1 MSKLD
6 VTMMDY
12 ILETP
17 ATVLA
22 NVERSKDLTAPLV
35 DLFVKK
41 PFKRIIVVASG
52 SSCSATT
59 MARLL
64 MMKYLKVE
72 VKVLTPFTFTNYEH
86 DVNEDDFVVCIS
98 QSGCST
104 NTISALRKCK
114 EMGVTA
120 IGLTGNIES
129 DFKTEADVVI
139 DYGVGIE
146 LVGYV
151 TKGQITLAVF
161 MMLFAVEAA
170 LKLDLISEAEANA
183 VKDEIKQAM
192 KAHGEMVSA
201 FDKMYKEHR
210 KTFTSM
216 TNLYV
221 IGCGANFGTIMEGSL
236 KVGETVHI
244 PSICYEVD
252 EYIHGPNLQLTPNY
266 TVVFIDGGDEASRRC
281 IQAYHAT
288 KTVTDRCFII
298 SNDAS
303 IEEGHAI
310 RIPSATSELISPLY
324 NVVFFQLLAHYPSE
338 ELKTMRRHPLFTENF
353 HTKISSKSE
362 SYVDHHNE
370 LIGEE

>member
-1 MSKLD
+1 MSKLN

-17 ATVLA
+17 NTVCV
-22 NVERSKDLTAPLV
+22 NVDKSKDLTAPLV
-35 DLFVKK
+35 ELFIKK
-41 PFKRIIVVASG
+41 PYKRIVVVASG

-64 MMKYLKVE
+64 MMKYLNIE

-86 DVNEDDFVVCIS
+86 NVNEDDFVICIS

-114 EMGVTA
+114 ELGILA
-120 IGLTGNIES
+120 IGLTGNVES

-139 DYGVGIE
+139 DYGVGEE

-161 MMLFAVEAA
+161 MMLFALEAA
-170 LKLDLISEAEANA
+170 LILNMTVEAEVNS

-192 KAHGEMVSA
+192 KGHEEMVSA
-201 FDKMYKEHR
+201 FDKMYKLHR
-210 KTFTSM
+210 KAFTSM
-216 TNLYV
+216 SNLYV
-221 IGCGANFGTIMEGSL
+221 IGCGSNIGTIMEGSL

-244 PSICYEVD
+244 PSFCYEVD

-266 TVVFIDGGDEASRRC
+266 TVVFIDGGDEPSKRC

-288 KTVTDRCFII
+288 KAVTDRCFII
-298 SNDAS
+298 SNDSS
-303 IEEGHAI
+303 IEETHAI

-338 ELKTMRRHPLFTENF
+338 ELKTLRRHPLFTENF
-353 HTKISSKSE
+353 NSKISAKSE
-362 SYVDHHNE
+362 TYVDHHNE
-370 LIGEE
+370 LVGEE